1 MKKYPVK
8 NRGIVNRSM
17 IDLKKMGPLSE
28 DTTKVILECIS
39 DGVFT
44 IDYNWE
50 ITSFNRAA
58 EEITGISRE
67 EAIGRHCWEVFR
79 SNMCEQD
86 CALKRTMEDGKP
98 FISSSAYIINSEKK
112 KIPITASTS
121 LLIDKNG
128 DVIGGVETFRDHSLV
143 EELRKELST
152 RVGIDDIVSNADTM
166 KNIFN
171 ILPQISD
178 SDSSVLIEG
187 ETGTGKELM
196 ARAIHNLSPRKN
208 KPFIAINCGALPDT
222 LLESELFGYKKGA
235 FTHAIKDKPGQ
246 FALAEGGTIFLDEIG
261 DTSPAFQVSLL
272 RVLQEHEF
280 MPLGS
285 LAKEKS
291 NVRIIAATNKNLS
304 ERVKLK
310 KFRQDLF
317 YRINVIRL
325 SLPPLR
331 ERMEDVPLL
340 VERFIQKLNALQGK
354 YIQGIDK
361 SVLQI
366 LMTHDFPGN
375 IRELE
380 NIMEHAFVLCA
391 EGYIKNRHLPANFAS
406 LVLPDSGNP
415 DDPVKRAQV
424 RLITEALAR
433 NSNNKLATA
442 KELGIHK
449 STLFRRMKRLGISLQ
464 PGSH

>member
-1 MKKYPVK
+1 MINKKIS
-8 NRGIVNRSM
+8 GS
-17 IDLKKMGPLSE
+17 LSE
-28 DTTKVILECIS
+28 EATKVILECIS

-44 IDYNWE
+44 IDYNWK

-58 EEITGISRE
+58 EEITGISRK

-86 CALKRTMEDGKP
+86 CALKKTMELGKP
-98 FISSSAYIINSEKK
+98 FISTSAYIINSEKK
-112 KIPITASTS
+112 QIPITVSTS

-152 RVGIDDIVSNADTM
+152 RFRVEDIVSNSDAM
-166 KNIFN
+166 KSIFS
-171 ILPQISD
+171 IIPQISN

-196 ARAIHNLSPRKN
+196 ARAIHNMSPRKK

-235 FTHAIKDKPGQ
+235 FTNAVKDKPGQ
-246 FALAEGGTIFLDEIG
+246 FALANGGTIFLDEIG

-280 MPLGS
+280 TPLGG
-285 LAKEKS
+285 LCKEKS
-291 NVRIIAATNKNLS
+291 DIRIIAATNQNLS
-304 ERVKLK
+304 ELVRLNR
-310 KFRQDLF
+310 FRQDLY

-325 SLPPLR
+325 TLPPLR
-331 ERMEDVPLL
+331 QRMEDIPLL
-340 VERFIQKLNALQGK
+340 VERFIDKLNVRQGK
-354 YIQGIDK
+354 FIRGIDK
-361 SVLQI
+361 EVLQS
-366 LMTHDFPGN
+366 LMSHEYPGN

-380 NIMEHAFVLCA
+380 NIMEHAFVLCS
-391 EGYIKNRHLPANFAS
+391 EGYIKVHHLPGSLPLQAS
-406 LVLPDSGNP
+406 LNLNKN
-415 DDPVKRAQV
+415 DDPVKEAQIK
-424 RLITEALAR
+424 LIMDALAR
-433 NSNNKLATA
+433 NGFNRNAAA
-442 KELGIHK
+442 KDIGIHK
-449 STLFRRMKRLGISLQ
+449 STLFRRIKKLGIKL
-464 PGSH
+464 

>member
-1 MKKYPVK
+1 MINKKT
-8 NRGIVNRSM
+8 S
-17 IDLKKMGPLSE
+17 GPLSE
-28 DTTKVILECIS
+28 ETTKIILECIS

-58 EEITGISRE
+58 EEITGICRQD
-67 EAIGRHCWEVFR
+67 AIGRHCWEVFR

-86 CALKRTMEDGKP
+86 CALKKTMEQGKS
-98 FISSSAYIINSEKK
+98 FVSKSAYIINSEKK
-112 KIPITASTS
+112 RIPITASTS
-121 LLIDKNG
+121 LLIDKKGN
-128 DVIGGVETFRDHSLV
+128 ILGGVETFRDHSIV

-152 RVGIDDIVSNADTM
+152 RIKLENIVSNSDAM
-166 KNIFN
+166 KSIFN
-171 ILPQISD
+171 ILPQIAG

-196 ARAIHNLSPRKN
+196 ARAIHNMSSRKK

-246 FALAEGGTIFLDEIG
+246 FALADGGTIFLDEIG

-280 MPLGS
+280 TPLGG
-285 LAKEKS
+285 LATEKS
-291 NVRIIAATNKNLS
+291 DVRIIAATHQNLS
-304 ERVKLK
+304 ELVSAAR
-310 KFRQDLF
+310 FRQDLY

-325 SLPPLR
+325 TLPPLR
-331 ERMEDVPLL
+331 QRIEDVPLL
-340 VERFIQKLNALQGK
+340 VERFIDKLNALQGK

-361 SVLQI
+361 KVLQT
-366 LMTHDFPGN
+366 LMSYDFTGN

-380 NIMEHAFVLCA
+380 NIMEHGFVLCS
-391 EGYIKNRHLPANFAS
+391 EGYITLDHLPGFLSSQAPAS
-406 LVLPDSGNP
+406 LNDNE
-415 DDPVKRAQV
+415 DPIKEAHIK
-424 RLITEALAR
+424 LIADALSR
-433 NSNNKLATA
+433 NNHNRNAAA
-442 KELGIHK
+442 KDLGIHK
-449 STLFRRMKRLGISLQ
+449 STLFRRIKKLGMKL
-464 PGSH
+464 

>member
-1 MKKYPVK
+1 MINKK
-8 NRGIVNRSM
+8 IF
-17 IDLKKMGPLSE
+17 GPLSE
-28 DTTKVILECIS
+28 ETTKVILECVS

-58 EEITGISRE
+58 EEITGINRKD
-67 EAIGRHCWEVFR
+67 AIGRHCWEVFR

-86 CALKRTMEDGKP
+86 CALKKTMEHGKP
-98 FISSSAYIINSEKK
+98 FVSTSAYIINSDKK
-112 KIPITASTS
+112 KVPISVSTS

-152 RVGIDDIVSNADTM
+152 RFMVEDIVSNSDAM
-166 KNIFN
+166 KDIFS
-171 ILPQISD
+171 IMPQISD

-196 ARAIHNLSPRKN
+196 ARAIHNMSPRKK

-235 FTHAIKDKPGQ
+235 FTNAVQDKPGK
-246 FALAEGGTIFLDEIG
+246 FALADGGTIFLDEIG

-280 MPLGS
+280 IPLGG

-291 NVRIIAATNKNLS
+291 NVRIIAATNRNLS
-304 ERVKLK
+304 ELVKLT
-310 KFRQDLF
+310 KFRQDLY

-325 SLPPLR
+325 TLPPLR
-331 ERMEDVPLL
+331 ERMEDIPLL
-340 VERFIQKLNALQGK
+340 VERFINKLNVRQGK
-354 YIQGIDK
+354 LIQGIDEQ
-361 SVLQI
+361 VLPA
-366 LMTHDFPGN
+366 LMSHEYPGN

-380 NIMEHAFVLCA
+380 NILEHAFVLCS
-391 EGYIKNRHLPANFAS
+391 EGIIQLRHPPGPFS
-406 LVLPDSGNP
+406 LQTNP
-415 DDPVKRAQV
+415 IQNKTDDPDKEAQIK
-424 RLITEALAR
+424 LITDALAR
-433 NSNNKLATA
+433 NGYNRNAAA
-442 KELGIHK
+442 KDMGIHK
-449 STLFRRMKRLGISLQ
+449 STLFRRIKKLGIKLQ
-464 PGSH
+464 TRSR